1 MKQASKHL
9 RNTLYEQQK
18 RVCPVCKTAIP
29 DLSKAY
35 YDRKKQ
41 YMVCIPCNFLV
52 HHCRVAADRGI
63 GFEQVVEYESLEPQS
78 IPTKLR
84 RKLKP
89 EQEAARQAVAQG
101 RVVDPLTGHVMT
113 VEEFDAR
120 LGG

>member
-9 RNTLYEQQK
+9 RFTLYEQQNHI
-18 RVCPVCKTAIP
+18 CPVCKTTIP
-29 DLSKAY
+29 DLRQAY
-35 YDRKKQ
+35 YDPKKQ
-41 YMVCIPCNFLV
+41 YVICIPCHFLV
-52 HHCRVAADRGI
+52 HHYRVGMERGV
-63 GFEQVVEYESLEPQS
+63 GFDQVVEYQSLEPQK

-89 EQEAARQAVAQG
+89 EQEAARQAVADG
-101 RVVDPLTGHVMT
+101 RVVDPLTGRVMT

>member
-1 MKQASKHL
+1 ML
-9 RNTLYEQQK
+9 
-18 RVCPVCKTAIP
+18 CP
-29 DLSKAY
+29 
-35 YDRKKQ
+35 R
-41 YMVCIPCNFLV
+41 CNFLLTHV
-52 HHCRVAADRGI
+52 RNSQERGI
-63 GFEQVVEYESLEPQS
+63 GFEQIVAYENLEPQK

-89 EQEAARQAVAQG
+89 EQEAARQAVADG